1 MLGLT
6 VQMGYLLWRR
16 EWGSAWWRVGAIY
29 CVLMPFLSYLVW
41 EGYPGAFPRVL
52 LPVSFAF
59 NVLVVKSRW
68 FWPLVILG
76 NLSVWHGL
84 PMIGVP
90 YLTNLL

>member
-1 MLGLT
+1 M
-6 VQMGYLLWRR
+6 
-16 EWGSAWWRVGAIY
+16 
-29 CVLMPFLSYLVW
+29 
-41 EGYPGAFPRVL
+41 L

-59 NVLVVKSRW
+59 NVLVVQSRW

-90 YLTNLL
+90 FLTGAVVASGRDSPSVRRARAASGLE